1 MKKIIITL
9 LLTVLVGHLSW
20 SQTKKYIEHKVQKS
34 DNLTQIAKK
43 YNVSQADILKLNP
56 DAQNGLKENT
66 IILIPNTKATSN
78 VKPAASKIVKHE
90 VLPKETLY
98 GISKKYGVEIAD
110 IEKANQE
117 ALKEGV
123 KIGLILTI
131 PVKGSF
137 VNKDKPKT
145 ELPKITVS
153 KNPIFHIVKPKET
166 KYSIA
171 KQYDTTI
178 EKLEKLNPEIVAGLP
193 EGFNLLISGE
203 RPKVIETK
211 PIATEVKPEVI
222 SEMPKKA
229 ENTYVVKP
237 KETLYSISNQL
248 GVSQEELIALNP
260 ELKDG
265 VQEGATIKIPVK
277 VLVVAQKK
285 NYKDLAKSF
294 KSSGNKKL
302 ALLLPFN
309 IAKLDQDTINSTK
322 SRLKKD
328 KFLNMTLDFYAGA
341 LIAIDSVKKMGM
353 NADIKILDSDETRSS
368 SNVPTLISSQNLK
381 SMDAIIGPFYQNN
394 VEKTADLLSE
404 SNVPVISPLSKD
416 YDKSYRNLYQAT
428 PTNDDVKNAMFDFM
442 REKNGNMIAIV
453 DPKKLSVKQFIL
465 ENHKD
470 VAFAEY
476 TDGGTINTESLKLKL
491 IKDRLNFVIMETERT
506 GLILNTLN
514 VLSKLQSEYQIKLVI
529 LGENEALDFEE
540 ISINRLTKLQLH
552 YPSLAKVNDTPEATI
567 FENTFRKK
575 NKVLPNQFATR
586 GFDITFDVLMRLSQD
601 KTFEETINESAT
613 EQVENKFSYISQPKG
628 GYINKGIHILY
639 YDKDLTIKEAK

>member
-1 MKKIIITL
+1 
-9 LLTVLVGHLSW
+9 
-20 SQTKKYIEHKVQKS
+20 
-34 DNLTQIAKK
+34 
-43 YNVSQADILKLNP
+43 
-56 DAQNGLKENT
+56 
-66 IILIPNTKATSN
+66 
-78 VKPAASKIVKHE
+78 
-90 VLPKETLY
+90 LY
-98 GISKKYGVEIAD
+98 GISKQYNVEIED
-110 IEKANQE
+110 VEKANE
-117 ALKEGV
+117 EVLKEGM
-123 KIGLILTI
+123 KIGIILNI
-131 PVKGSF
+131 PVKNGF
-137 VNKDKPKT
+137 VKKEKT
-145 ELPKITVS
+145 KEQLPKITAS
-153 KNPIFHIVKPKET
+153 KNPVFHIVKPKET

-178 EKLEKLNPEIVAGLP
+178 EKLEKLNPEIIASLP

-211 PIATEVKPEVI
+211 PIVTEIKPEVVF
-222 SEMPKKA
+222 ETPRKD
-229 ENTYVVKP
+229 ENTYIIKP
-237 KETLYSISNQL
+237 KETLYSIANQL
-248 GVSQEELIALNP
+248 GVTQEELIALNP
-260 ELKDG
+260 ELKEG
-265 VQEGATIKIPVK
+265 VQEGATIKIPAK
-277 VLVVAQKK
+277 TAAIPQKK
-285 NYKDLAKSF
+285 ALRDLAQTF
-294 KSSGNKKL
+294 KSNGNKKI

-353 NADIKILDSDETRSS
+353 NADIKILDSDETKST
-368 SNVPTLISSQNLK
+368 SNVSNLISSQNLK

-416 YDKSYRNLYQAT
+416 YDKSYRNLYQT
-428 PTNDDVKNAMFDFM
+428 MPTNEDIKNAMFDFM

-453 DPKKLSVKQFIL
+453 DPKKLSVKQFVL

-476 TDGGTINTESLKLKL
+476 SESGTINTESLRLKL
-491 IKDRLNFVIMETERT
+491 IKDRLNFIIMETERT
-506 GLILNTLN
+506 SLILNTLN
-514 VLSKLQSEYQIKLVI
+514 VLSKLQSDYQIKLVI

-540 ISINRLTKLQLH
+540 ISVNRLTKLQLH
-552 YPSLAKVNDTPEATI
+552 YPSLARVNDSKEATI

-575 NKVLPNQFATR
+575 NKVLPNLFATR

-601 KTFEETINESAT
+601 KTFEETINDSAT
-613 EQVENKFSYISQPKG
+613 EQVENKFSYIAQPKG
-628 GYINKGIHILY
+628 GYINKGVHILY